1 MRFRAFSRQQRR
13 VLTWWCS
20 AEGQSREAVI
30 CDGAVRS
37 GKTLC
42 MGLAFFLW
50 ATACFDGM
58 AFGLCGKTI
67 TALRRNL
74 LREVL
79 PTLGALGFQWREQA
93 SQNRLTVRLGGKENT
108 FYLFGGRDEGSA
120 ALIQGIT
127 LAGVLLD
134 EAALMP
140 RSFVEQACARCSVE
154 GSRLWFSCNP
164 EHPEHWFYKEWILKA
179 EERRAL
185 YLHFTMED
193 NPALTPQVRERYAR
207 SFSGAFYRRFVLG
220 EWVAAQGRVYG
231 FFDESMVRPPPA
243 GPMEEWRISC
253 DYGTVN
259 PASFGLWGR
268 KNGVW
273 YRVEEYYYDSKR
285 AGRQKT
291 DGEYAAD
298 LRRLAGEREIRR
310 VVVDPSAASFLE
322 TLRREGWRVCKAD
335 NDVLSGI
342 RVTAELLRS
351 GKLVICSG
359 CRDSL
364 REFGL
369 YRWDPGSGR
378 DRVLKEHDHAM
389 DDIRYFAAMVAA
401 GEGERGGLAAGYAE
415 REAF

>member
-140 RSFVEQACARCSVE
+140 RSFVEQACARCSVP
-154 GSRLWFSCNP
+154 GSRMWFSCNP
-164 EHPEHWFYKEWILKA
+164 ESPQHWFYLEWIKRHR
-179 EERRAL
+179 ERNAL
-185 YLHFTMED
+185 YLHFEMTD
-193 NPALTPQVRERYAR
+193 NPGLSAKTIERYR
-207 SFSGAFYRRFVLG
+207 SMFTGVFYDRYIRGLWVLAEGLVYDFFG
-220 EWVAAQGRVYG
+220 EEQIV
-231 FFDESMVRPPPA
+231 DETPEK
-243 GPMEEWRISC
+243 GEYFISC
-253 DYGTVN
+253 DYGTLN
-259 PASFGLWGR
+259 PFSAGLWCWDGKTATRIREYYYSGR
-268 KNGVW
+268 ENQRNKTD
-273 YRVEEYYYDSKR
+273 EEYYTELE
-285 AGRQKT
+285 A
-291 DGEYAAD
+291 
-298 LRRLAGEREIRR
+298 LAGDLPVRAA
-310 VVVDPSAASFLE
+310 VVDPSAASFIE
-322 TLRREGWRVCKAD
+322 TIRRHGRFKVRKAHNEVVPGIMTTARMLRDGTVKIHRSCKD
-335 NDVLSGI
+335 TI
-342 RVTAELLRS
+342 
-351 GKLVICSG
+351 
-359 CRDSL
+359 

-369 YRWDPGSGR
+369 YRWDDKAVE
-378 DRVLKEHDHAM
+378 DRPVKENDHAM
-389 DDIRYFAAMVAA
+389 DDIRYFCQTILRHKA
-401 GEGERGGLAAGYAE
+401 GKPEYVPLYKR
-415 REAF
+415 R

>member
-140 RSFVEQACARCSVE
+140 RSFVEQACARCSVP
-154 GSRLWFSCNP
+154 GSRMWFSCNP
-164 EHPEHWFYKEWILKA
+164 ESPAHWFYQEWILKA
-179 EERRAL
+179 EEKGVLRIP
-185 YLHFTMED
+185 FSMED
-193 NPALTPQVRERYAR
+193 NPGLSPQMLERYR
-207 SFSGAFYRRFVLG
+207 TMFQGTFYRRFVLG
-220 EWVAAQGRVYG
+220 EWVAAEGLVYD
-231 FFDESMVRPPPA
+231 FFDESFVRPAPE
-243 GPMEEWRISC
+243 GLEEWYISC

-259 PASFGLWGR
+259 PTSMGLWGR
-268 KNGVW
+268 KDGVW
-273 YRVEEYYYDSKR
+273 YRTAEFYYDARKR
-285 AGRQKT
+285 HRQKT
-291 DGEYAAD
+291 DEEYADA
-298 LRRLAGEREIRR
+298 LAELAGGRDIRA
-310 VVVDPSAASFLE
+310 VIVDPAAASFIE
-322 TLRREGWRVCKAD
+322 TLRRRGWRVRRAD
-335 NDVLSGI
+335 NRVLSGI
-342 RVTAELLRS
+342 RLTARLLKA
-351 GKLVICSG
+351 GKLVICPG
-359 CRDSL
+359 CGDAI
-364 REFGL
+364 REFAL
-369 YRWDPGSGR
+369 YRWEEQGDGQ
-378 DRVLKEHDHAM
+378 DRVRKENDHAM
-389 DDIRYFAAMVAA
+389 DEIRYFAATVAEGKGGGVYA
-401 GEGERGGLAAGYAE
+401 GCVERG
-415 REAF
+415 RF

>member
-140 RSFVEQACARCSVE
+140 RSFVEQACARCSVP
-154 GSRLWFSCNP
+154 GSRMWFSCNP

-193 NPALTPQVRERYAR
+193 TGGRPHCGRRPAQAGAAGGRGQGVLPGERCPG
-207 SFSGAFYRRFVLG
+207 GAGLV
-220 EWVAAQGRVYG
+220 
-231 FFDESMVRPPPA
+231 PPA
-243 GPMEEWRISC
+243 CEHRARTEGYP
-253 DYGTVN
+253 VL
-259 PASFGLWGR
+259 PGR
-268 KNGVW
+268 
-273 YRVEEYYYDSKR
+273 
-285 AGRQKT
+285 
-291 DGEYAAD
+291 
-298 LRRLAGEREIRR
+298 
-310 VVVDPSAASFLE
+310 
-322 TLRREGWRVCKAD
+322 
-335 NDVLSGI
+335 LSGLH
-342 RVTAELLRS
+342 AHLR
-351 GKLVICSG
+351 
-359 CRDSL
+359 
-364 REFGL
+364 
-369 YRWDPGSGR
+369 PGGGG
-378 DRVLKEHDHAM
+378 DRP
-389 DDIRYFAAMVAA
+389 
-401 GEGERGGLAAGYAE
+401 
-415 REAF
+415 

>member
-1 MRFRAFSRQQRR
+1 MRFSSKQRR

-20 AEGQSREAVI
+20 PEAGHWEAII

-37 GKTLC
+37 GKTFCLGLSFFC
-42 MGLAFFLW
+42 WAMGRFQDRQFA
-50 ATACFDGM
+50 
-58 AFGLCGKTI
+58 LCGRSVQSV
-67 TALRRNL
+67 RRNL
-74 LREVL
+74 LVPLL
-79 PTLGALGFQWREQA
+79 PTLKELGFQAEERL
-93 SQNRLTVRLGGKENT
+93 SQSRLTLRVGGRENT
-108 FYLFGGRDEGSA
+108 FYLFGGRDESSA
-120 ALIQGIT
+120 AVIQGIT
-127 LAGVLLD
+127 LAGALLD

-140 RSFVEQACARCSVE
+140 RSVVEQTCARCSVE

-164 EHPEHWFYKEWILKA
+164 EHPGHWFYQEWIRKA
-179 EERRAL
+179 GEKRAL

-193 NPALTPQVRERYAR
+193 NPGLSDAMRRRYERR
-207 SFSGAFYRRFVLG
+207 FQGAFYRRFVLG
-220 EWVAAQGRVYG
+220 EWVAAEGLVYG
-231 FFDESMVRPPPA
+231 FFDESLVRPPPV